1 MTHQEFKARFLPCHK
16 KMYYIAF
23 RYLGNE
29 YDAEDMVQN
38 TYLKLWEKRESLE
51 NIENNEA
58 YAITT
63 IKHLCLDTL
72 RAPQIETD
80 NDSVLVQETEPA
92 PQPDT
97 AYEIKEDMKVLLNI
111 INKLPEQQRKILLL
125 RHFEDKSTDEIETET
140 GLSNANIR
148 VLLSQKGQKTEDCR
162 GRSRSASFYL
172 LYPIVRYIFPII
184 WKKNYRHT

>member
-38 TYLKLWEKRESLE
+38 TYLKLWEKR
-51 NIENNEA
+51 EA

-148 VLLSQKGQKTEDCR
+148 VLLSRARKTIKELFIQR
-162 GRSRSASFYL
+162 L
-172 LYPIVRYIFPII
+172 
-184 WKKNYRHT
+184 

>member
-80 NDSVLVQETEPA
+80 N
-92 PQPDT
+92 
-97 AYEIKEDMKVLLNI
+97 EIKEDMKVLLNI

-148 VLLSQKGQKTEDCR
+148 VLLSRARKTIKELFIQR
-162 GRSRSASFYL
+162 L
-172 LYPIVRYIFPII
+172 
-184 WKKNYRHT
+184 

>member
-38 TYLKLWEKRESLE
+38 TYLKLWQKRESLE

-148 VLLSQKGQKTEDCR
+148 VLLSRARKTIKELFIQR
-162 GRSRSASFYL
+162 L
-172 LYPIVRYIFPII
+172 
-184 WKKNYRHT
+184 

>member
-111 INKLPEQQRKILLL
+111 INKLPEQQRK
-125 RHFEDKSTDEIETET
+125 STDEIETET

-148 VLLSQKGQKTEDCR
+148 VLLSRARKTIKELFIQR
-162 GRSRSASFYL
+162 L
-172 LYPIVRYIFPII
+172 
-184 WKKNYRHT
+184 

>member
-51 NIENNEA
+51 NIEKNEA

-63 IKHLCLDTL
+63 IKQLCLDTL
-72 RAPQIETD
+72 RAPQI
-80 NDSVLVQETEPA
+80 
-92 PQPDT
+92 DT

-148 VLLSQKGQKTEDCR
+148 VLLSRARKTIKELFIQR
-162 GRSRSASFYL
+162 L
-172 LYPIVRYIFPII
+172 
-184 WKKNYRHT
+184 

>member
-80 NDSVLVQETEPA
+80 NDSVLVQKTEPA

-148 VLLSQKGQKTEDCR
+148 VLLSR
-162 GRSRSASFYL
+162 AR
-172 LYPIVRYIFPII
+172 
-184 WKKNYRHT
+184 KND

>member
-51 NIENNEA
+51 NIENNED

-63 IKHLCLDTL
+63 LKSATNRDGQRFCISSKD
-72 RAPQIETD
+72 RAYAT
-80 NDSVLVQETEPA
+80 TR
-92 PQPDT
+92 
-97 AYEIKEDMKVLLNI
+97 Y
-111 INKLPEQQRKILLL
+111 
-125 RHFEDKSTDEIETET
+125 
-140 GLSNANIR
+140 GL
-148 VLLSQKGQKTEDCR
+148 
-162 GRSRSASFYL
+162 
-172 LYPIVRYIFPII
+172 
-184 WKKNYRHT
+184 

>member
-72 RAPQIETD
+72 RAPQ
-80 NDSVLVQETEPA
+80 
-92 PQPDT
+92 PDT

-148 VLLSQKGQKTEDCR
+148 VLLSRARKTIKELFIQR
-162 GRSRSASFYL
+162 L
-172 LYPIVRYIFPII
+172 
-184 WKKNYRHT
+184 

>member
-63 IKHLCLDTL
+63 IKHLCLTNRDGQRFCISSKD
-72 RAPQIETD
+72 RAC
-80 NDSVLVQETEPA
+80 
-92 PQPDT
+92 
-97 AYEIKEDMKVLLNI
+97 
-111 INKLPEQQRKILLL
+111 
-125 RHFEDKSTDEIETET
+125 STTRY
-140 GLSNANIR
+140 GL
-148 VLLSQKGQKTEDCR
+148 
-162 GRSRSASFYL
+162 
-172 LYPIVRYIFPII
+172 
-184 WKKNYRHT
+184 